1 MIMKTKIKEYVNGKG
16 FNMSSEFVDKLEED
30 LLVVLDRATERAE
43 ENGRKTVTP
52 RDL

>member
-1 MIMKTKIKEYVNGKG
+1 MKTKVREYLHGKK

-43 ENGRKTVTP
+43 ENKRKTVSAK
-52 RDL
+52 DL